1 MMIISYDNEAY
12 LEQTLTSKSGTLKNS
27 INNISSGGGTNIS
40 AGLNLAL
47 DNLESA
53 NGSRA
58 VILMSDGQDGGS
70 EEDMQ
75 AAVDRAAELGISVY
89 TKGLVV
95 QLLNQM
101 SAAVTEE
108 QNTQVENL

>member
-12 LEQTLTSKSGTLKNS
+12 PKQTLTSKSGTLKNS

-58 VILMSDGQDGGS
+58 VILMSDDRT
-70 EEDMQ
+70 
-75 AAVDRAAELGISVY
+75 AVRRRICRR
-89 TKGLVV
+89 
-95 QLLNQM
+95 QLI
-101 SAAVTEE
+101 AR
-108 QNTQVENL
+108 